1 MKNNRTSDKDVIFSI
16 EIDKLKSWESEIVDD
31 IYPVHRFVEDIK
43 KKVFVAID
51 MSTFD
56 KYMLE
61 HPDNRIEF
69 LKKNGHIN
77 F

>member
-1 MKNNRTSDKDVIFSI
+1 MKNRIQKDVMFSV
-16 EIDKLKSWESEIVDD
+16 ELNKLQNWNSEIVDD

-43 KKVFVAID
+43 KKVFVSLD
-51 MSTFD
+51 MSNFD

-61 HPDNRIEF
+61 HPDNRIDF
-69 LKKNGHIN
+69 LKENWDIN